1 MADVRIENLVKR
13 YGKNTALGG
22 VSITLKSG
30 TMTAVLG
37 PSGCG
42 KTTMLRALGGFLQ
55 LDEGHIYFG
64 NTEVTKLRPQDRG
77 AALVFQNYA
86 LWPHMSVYE
95 NIAYGLK
102 IKKVPKEEIRKRV
115 DHIVELVGLD
125 PEMLEPGRK
134 PTQLSGGQ
142 QQRVALARALVVEPS
157 LFLLDEPLA
166 NLDAKVRSK
175 LRIYIREIQQKVG
188 ITALYVTHD
197 QEEALSMADVIVV
210 MNKGKVMQI
219 GTPEEIYSKPEN
231 LFVAEFIGDSTI
243 LDGTVTGPGEV
254 ELAGT
259 RILGVPILSDPTITE
274 HDSSKAKIVLR
285 AADFKV
291 YPEAAVMPDTE
302 NLLSFIAHV
311 ESAMFTGSKYKHIIS
326 FHEQTIFA
334 DCDENYAGQNI
345 RLTVPKDKI
354 RIFQ

>member
-102 IKKVPKEEIRKRV
+102 IKKVPKEEIK
-115 DHIVELVGLD
+115 
-125 PEMLEPGRK
+125 K
-134 PTQLSGGQ
+134 S
-142 QQRVALARALVVEPS
+142 
-157 LFLLDEPLA
+157 
-166 NLDAKVRSK
+166 RSY
-175 LRIYIREIQQKVG
+175 RR
-188 ITALYVTHD
+188 TCR
-197 QEEALSMADVIVV
+197 
-210 MNKGKVMQI
+210 
-219 GTPEEIYSKPEN
+219 
-231 LFVAEFIGDSTI
+231 
-243 LDGTVTGPGEV
+243 TGPGN
-254 ELAGT
+254 A
-259 RILGVPILSDPTITE
+259 
-274 HDSSKAKIVLR
+274 
-285 AADFKV
+285 
-291 YPEAAVMPDTE
+291 
-302 NLLSFIAHV
+302 
-311 ESAMFTGSKYKHIIS
+311 
-326 FHEQTIFA
+326 
-334 DCDENYAGQNI
+334 
-345 RLTVPKDKI
+345 
-354 RIFQ
+354 